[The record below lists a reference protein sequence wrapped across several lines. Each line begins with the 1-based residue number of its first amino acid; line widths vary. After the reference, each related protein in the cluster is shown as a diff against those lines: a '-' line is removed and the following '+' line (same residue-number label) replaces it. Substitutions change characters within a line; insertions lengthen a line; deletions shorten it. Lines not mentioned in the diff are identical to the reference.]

1 MTLERCS
8 LAELAIEDEASFRH
22 VGSYADLKRVVT
34 NMGSCFLAPHEGSIA
49 WDRALLLN
57 LIAWEP
63 GLADVL
69 ASRDLPA
76 DVIPHVGFHQLT
88 DRFVKPSV
96 EAHLLGESIASAYDI
111 YLVGRLLGHSA
122 DAAFLE
128 SQVPR
133 MAEVA
138 AAAGLDDAAFERLLE
153 DIAGAPE
160 AAFRD
165 LRELLFDAS
174 VALLPTMPPE
184 EAAAVLSRFDS
195 RRMAPLL
202 HHFELTTWVLRGR
215 IEQAKP
221 DPSWDG
227 GEHAKQIDLELR
239 KETDPLA
246 WIDRHWL
253 HPSLA

>member
-22 VGSYADLKRVVT
+22 VGLYAELKRVVAG
-34 NMGSCFLAPHEGSIA
+34 MGACFLAPKSGSIA

-69 ASRDLPA
+69 PSRDIPA
-76 DVIPHVGFHQLT
+76 DVVAHVAFHHIADQH
-88 DRFVKPSV
+88 VKPSV
-96 EAHLLGESIASAYDI
+96 EAHLLAESIASAFDV
-111 YLVGRLLGHSA
+111 YLVGRLLGHSS

-138 AAAGLDDAAFERLLE
+138 GAAGLDEAAFESLLE

-160 AAFRD
+160 TAFRD
-165 LRELLFDAS
+165 LRALLFDAS
-174 VALLPTMPPE
+174 VALIASASPE
-184 EAAAVLSRFDS
+184 VTATTLARFDGQ
-195 RRMAPLL
+195 RFAPIL
-202 HHFELTTWVLRGR
+202 HHFELSTWVLRAR
-215 IEQAKP
+215 LERAKP
-221 DPSWDG
+221 DPSWDDG
-227 GEHAKQIDLELR
+227 SDARRVDEKLR
-239 KETDPLA
+239 EESDPLA
-246 WIDRHWL
+246 WIEQNWL
-253 HPSLA
+253 ST